1 METEELVV
9 GTEGREIVKVKS
21 VEPLDGCRLRVELSN
36 GRKGTF
42 DVSRFVSRGGIFRE
56 LEDPKYFRQVSVI
69 HGAVAWPHEQDID
82 PELVEME
89 LQPER
94 ARKK

>member
-9 GTEGREIVKVKS
+9 GTEGREVVKVKV
-21 VEPLDGCRLRVELSN
+21 VEPLEGYRLRVELSN

-42 DVSRFVSRGGIFRE
+42 DVSLFVSRGGIFRE
-56 LEDPKYFRQVSVI
+56 LEDPKYFRQVSVQ
-69 HGAVAWPHEQDID
+69 HGAVTWPHEQDID
-82 PELVEME
+82 PELIELE

-94 ARKK
+94 TRKK